1 MICISIDSN
10 FNYEFNEIKIFEFS
24 YHRPRKISTKYDFE
38 LRISQHH
45 FYESYRWLTCIIHFE
60 FIFMSWNM
68 IKLRCK
74 KKFHHWWLIFNE
86 SKRMTHIELK
96 LGPLRTFKMTH
107 RFESSMLKFFLHRN
121 LIIFH
126 HININS
132 KWIMHVSQRYDS

>member
-60 FIFMSWNM
+60 FIFMWWNM
-68 IKLRCK
+68 IKLRCRK
-74 KKFHHWWLIFNE
+74 IFNIDD
-86 SKRMTHIELK
+86 SNLWVILNVRS
-96 LGPLRTFKMTH
+96 GPSLSSIWVI
-107 RFESSMLKFFLHRN
+107 RFDSLNISHQCWNFLC
-121 LIIFH
+121 IVITSYF
-126 HININS
+126 IT
-132 KWIMHVSQRYDS
+132 